1 MTCNAARRRV
11 KQKMGFY
18 IHPTVYLL
26 VNLGLAA
33 INLASGGKA
42 WHLWPLAGWG
52 LGLAIHGFVTFASLR
67 RRWPALSACCKRREV
82 ERLATATQQGRRCD
96 RRRVD
101 RIDACP
107 PPPKKK
113 PPSPAISCAP

>member
-1 MTCNAARRRV
+1 MRSETDEQLRQRARRRV
-11 KQKMGFY
+11 NQKMGFF
-18 IHPTVYLL
+18 IHLAVYGL

-67 RRWPALSACCKRREV
+67 GDGLRERMLDAEV
-82 ERLATATQQGRRCD
+82 ERLKQRNGR
-96 RRRVD
+96 
-101 RIDACP
+101 
-107 PPPKKK
+107 
-113 PPSPAISCAP
+113 